1 MPRRKKNSHRRKRSR
16 RPARPVLSD
25 CVALIPVDGTGI
37 RKKAATALKRARTA
51 YGKAEEEWVFFET
64 EEQPA
69 FGTWL
74 RLQCG
79 ALYSRLQILGEEL
92 SSQEFLLRQIQYEQ
106 AKTGDSPKI
115 CYERVM
121 DRKEHPE
128 KYEDDEQE
136 EDPWEERDEEADDFD
151 PWGDE
156 SDWEDDAGPFDD
168 SFDRNRDAGERGPG
182 VKSLFRELCR
192 RLHPDVAGSMSSAE
206 KELWHQVQHAYQAGD
221 EARLELLLSHCD
233 AVEGRKPK
241 QSTVWNM
248 VVLTRQIR
256 RALRTLRR
264 AIRDARQEPSWGF
277 LSWDAKSK
285 DKFLKRARKELKED
299 IADLEEEVEFYR
311 EQVESWKNARRD
323 HAPFGLMSLFEDFT
337 EEVDFEAASTRSR
350 SSSRRKKSRRD
361 AQEEFEFF

>member
-1 MPRRKKNSHRRKRSR
+1 M
-16 RPARPVLSD
+16 
-25 CVALIPVDGTGI
+25 IPIDGATI

-74 RLQCG
+74 RIQCG
-79 ALYSRLQILGEEL
+79 ALYSRLQTLGEEL
-92 SSQEFLLRQIQYEQ
+92 NSQEFLLHRIQYEQ
-106 AKTGDSPKI
+106 ARTGDSPKI

-121 DRKEHPE
+121 DRMAHPE

-136 EDPWEERDEEADDFD
+136 EDPWQERDDESDEFD
-151 PWGDE
+151 PWGED
-156 SDWEDDAGPFDD
+156 SDWDDAGPFDD
-168 SFDRNRDAGERGPG
+168 PLDSAPHRNRDAGARGPG
-182 VKSLFRELCR
+182 IKSLFRELCR
-192 RLHPDVAGSMSSAE
+192 RLHPDVAGSMSSAQ
-206 KELWHQVQHAYQAGD
+206 KELWNQVQHAYQAGD

-233 AVEGRKPK
+233 AMEGRKPK

-248 VVLTRQIR
+248 VVLTQQIR
-256 RALRTLRR
+256 SALRTLRR

-277 LSWDAKSK
+277 LSWDAKRK

-299 IADLEEEVEFYR
+299 IAELEEDLEFYR
-311 EQVESWKNARRD
+311 TQVESCKHARRD
-323 HAPFGLMSLFEDFT
+323 HAPFGIMSLFEDFT
-337 EEVDFEAASTRSR
+337 EEVDFEAGGKRSR
-350 SSSRRKKSRRD
+350 SSSSRKKSRRD